1 MDARRWAIIEPLYY
15 AAHAKEPGERSSYL
29 ARVCSEDQTLRREIE
44 SLLAY
49 ADVQWSSPGQ
59 RSDMAKLM
67 AEAAGILS
75 VGALS
80 SSQTMKGGVLGKV
93 FPQCGGW
100 FETEISAVLP
110 AAIGGYRIVRILG
123 EGGMGTVYQA
133 EQEQPR
139 RTVALKVIKP
149 GLVAQELLRRF
160 ELESQALARLQH
172 PGIAQVYEAGNGDNG
187 SWFAMEFIK
196 GESLLQHVEGH
207 HLKTRLRLEL
217 MAKICEAVDHAH
229 RRGIIHRDLKPANI
243 LVDETGQ
250 PKILDFGVARLTDMD
265 AQTTSQTGLGQLVG
279 TLAYMSPEQVLADP
293 LELDL
298 RSDVYALGVI
308 LYELL
313 AGRLPYT
320 LSRKPHEAAQT
331 IREED
336 PPPLSSVSR
345 VYRGDIETIVAKALE
360 KDKARR
366 YSSAAD
372 LAADIQ
378 HYLRNEPITARSPSA
393 SYRLLKFTRRHQAL
407 VTGVAAVFV
416 VLAIGIVVSTWEAV
430 RANRAEQAARS
441 EAAAANAVNAFLQ
454 NDLLAQAG
462 ARAQAR
468 PDRKPDPDLKVRTA
482 LDRAAAQIAGKFD
495 GQPSVEASIRET
507 IAITYEDLGLYPEA
521 ERQIELALDL
531 RRRLLGEEHPDTLAS
546 MNELAGIYRDQGKY
560 EQAETRFIHV
570 LQVRRRVMGTDHLD
584 TLRTMNDLAVL
595 YQDQG
600 KYAQA
605 EALSTKVL
613 DLRRRLLGGQHP
625 DTLVSINS
633 LAQILTNEGRYAQ
646 AEPLF
651 AGALEMRRRVLG
663 EEHPDTLISLNNLA
677 QVYRLQGKYAQ
688 SEALYTKVLDVKR
701 RVLGEEHPSTLI
713 SMNNLGTLYGYQGK
727 YTQAEPLF
735 TTVLEVR
742 RRLLGDKHLDTLISM
757 NNLAKLY
764 EHQGKYAQAEPLF
777 TRVLEMRRRLLEP
790 EHPDILISMNNL
802 AELFMEKGKYAQAEE
817 WFTKV
822 LEIRRRV
829 LGDKHPHTLDTMRDL
844 ATLYRN
850 QGKYEQAERILTVLL
865 AAQQSVLGERH
876 PDTLRTKEDLS
887 QLYVRYG
894 KR

>member
-1 MDARRWAIIEPLYY
+1 
-15 AAHAKEPGERSSYL
+15 
-29 ARVCSEDQTLRREIE
+29 
-44 SLLAY
+44 
-49 ADVQWSSPGQ
+49 
-59 RSDMAKLM
+59 MAKLLGEIAGIPSVGTHASSQAIEDGVLRKVCPQCCNWFEGEIDRCTSDGVGLVE
-67 AEAAGILS
+67 AEATG
-75 VGALS
+75 
-80 SSQTMKGGVLGKV
+80 
-93 FPQCGGW
+93 
-100 FETEISAVLP
+100 ISAVLP
-110 AAIGGYRIVRILG
+110 ASIGGYRVVRILG

-149 GLVAQELLRRF
+149 GLAALELIRRF

-172 PGIAQVYEAGNGDNG
+172 PGIAQVYEAGNGANG

-196 GESLLQHVEGH
+196 GESLLHYVERH
-207 HLKTRLRLEL
+207 HLQTGQRLEL
-217 MAKICEAVDHAH
+217 MVKVCEAVDHAH
-229 RRGIIHRDLKPANI
+229 QRGIIHRDLKPANI

-250 PKILDFGVARLTDMD
+250 PKILDFGVARLTDID
-265 AQTTSQTGLGQLVG
+265 VQTTSQTGLGQLVG

-293 LELDL
+293 RELDL

-308 LYELL
+308 LYEIL

-345 VYRGDIETIVAKALE
+345 VCRGDIETIVAKALE

-366 YSSAAD
+366 YASAAH
-372 LAADIQ
+372 LIADIG

-393 SYRLLKFTRRHQAL
+393 TYLLQKFTRRHQSL

-416 VLAIGIVVSTWEAV
+416 VLAGGIVVSTREAV
-430 RANRAEQAARS
+430 RANRAEQAALS
-441 EAAAANAVNAFLQ
+441 EAATAKAVNAFLQ

-495 GQPSVEASIRET
+495 AQPSVEASIRQT
-507 IAITYEDLGLYPEA
+507 IGMTYEDLGLFPEA
-521 ERQIELALDL
+521 ERQIERALDL

-560 EQAETRFIHV
+560 EQAEPRFIKV
-570 LQVRRRVMGTDHLD
+570 LEMRRRVMGTQHLD
-584 TLRTMNDLAVL
+584 TLRTMNDLAEL
-595 YQDQG
+595 YQGQG

-605 EALSTKVL
+605 GALSTKVL
-613 DLRRRLLGGQHP
+613 DVRRRVLGGEHP

-633 LAQILTNEGRYAQ
+633 LAQILTNQGKYAQ

-651 AGALEMRRRVLG
+651 TVALEMRRRVLG

-677 QVYRLQGKYAQ
+677 QVYRLRGKYAQ
-688 SEALYTKVLDVKR
+688 GEALYTKVLEVKR

-727 YTQAEPLF
+727 YAQAEPLL
-735 TTVLEVR
+735 TKVLEVR
-742 RRLLGDKHLDTLISM
+742 RRLLGEEHLDTLVSM

-764 EHQGKYAQAEPLF
+764 EHQREYAQAEPLLA
-777 TRVLEMRRRLLEP
+777 RVLEMRRRLLEP
-790 EHPDILISMNNL
+790 EHPDTLISMNNL
-802 AELFMEKGKYAQAEE
+802 AVLFIEKGKYAQAERL
-817 WFTKV
+817 FTDV

-829 LGDKHPHTLDTMRDL
+829 LGDKHPRTLDTMSDL
-844 ATLYRN
+844 ATLYRD
-850 QGKYEQAERILTVLL
+850 QGKYPQAERIFAVVL
-865 AAQQSVLGERH
+865 ATRRNVLGERH
-876 PDTLRTKEDLS
+876 PDTLRTKEDLNH
-887 QLYVRYG
+887 LYVR
-894 KR
+894 